1 MTHLLAIALG
11 GALGAMSRYGVNG
24 LIFPLLGEKFP
35 LGTLVVNVLGS
46 LVMGICYV
54 LIIEKAL
61 LPPEWR
67 NILMVGFLGAFTT
80 FSTFSLDALALWQNG
95 QLLLALGYVIAS
107 VTLCLLAI
115 GLAIYCTRLL

>member
-1 MTHLLAIALG
+1 MPHLLAIALG

-115 GLAIYCTRLL
+115 ALAIYCTRLL